1 MEPVKK
7 QKMKTEMVILVD
19 DNDNETGVAEKL
31 EAHLSGQLHRA
42 ISVFIFNTV
51 GQWLIQKRAANKYH
65 SAGLW
70 TNACCSHPRPGEEAI
85 FAAHRRL
92 REEMGIASELAPA
105 FTFEYRAEFENAL
118 VEHELDH
125 VFIGHSDAVPQPD
138 PNEVSE
144 WKYISTEELASQ
156 LASSPMDFSAWFR
169 IVFSRVRER
178 IDRRRAN
185 GAR

>member
-1 MEPVKK
+1 MEPFKK

-19 DNDNETGVAEKL
+19 DNDNATGVAGKL
-31 EAHLSGQLHRA
+31 QAHLSGQLHRA
-42 ISVFIFNTV
+42 ISVFIFNTA
-51 GQWLIQKRAANKYH
+51 GQWLMQKRAANKYH

-70 TNACCSHPRPGEEAI
+70 TNACCSHPRPGEETI
-85 FAAHRRL
+85 FAARRRL
-92 REEMGIASELAPA
+92 REEMGVASELAHA
-105 FTFEYRAEFENAL
+105 FTFAYRAELENAL

-156 LASSPMDFSAWFR
+156 LATFPMHFTAWFR
-169 IVFSRVRER
+169 IVFSRVRES
-178 IDRRRAN
+178 I
-185 GAR
+185 